1 VEEKIEFKTV
11 SKISEG
17 SFKEKGSKF
26 IAYCIP
32 FIEEESLKTELNN
45 IKKIHP
51 QARHICYAY
60 KIGVTK
66 VKTRA
71 NDDGEPNNSAGTPIL
86 GQINSF
92 NITNVLIAVVRYFGG
107 TKLGVGGLVTA
118 YKTAAKEAILTN
130 TITTEVLKSTFDI
143 EFSYLH
149 LQQIM
154 RLLKANGAKIISI
167 DQNNMDRNLLQ
178 FEIEHHI
185 ATTLMNQIKEHLI
198 QPI

>member
-1 VEEKIEFKTV
+1 MEEKIEFKTITE
-11 SKISEG
+11 ISEG
-17 SFKEKGSKF
+17 HYKEKGSKF
-26 IAYCIP
+26 IGYCIP
-32 FIEEESLKTELNN
+32 FEKEESLKIELQN

-60 KIGVTK
+60 KTGVIHP
-66 VKTRA
+66 KTRA

-130 TITTEVLKSTFDI
+130 TITTEVLKSTLDI
-143 EFSYLH
+143 EFSYFH
-149 LQQIM
+149 LQSIM

-185 ATTLMNQIKEHLI
+185 ATTLINQLKEHLI

>member
-1 VEEKIEFKTV
+1 MEEKIEFKTV
-11 SKISEG
+11 SKISED

-185 ATTLMNQIKEHLI
+185 ATTLMNQLKEHLI

>member
-1 VEEKIEFKTV
+1 MGEKIEFKTV
-11 SKISEG
+11 ANISEG
-17 SFKEKGSKF
+17 LYKEKGSKF

-32 FIEEESLKTELNN
+32 FDKEESLKAELNN

-60 KIGVTK
+60 KVGVTII
-66 VKTRA
+66 KTRT
-71 NDDGEPNNSAGTPIL
+71 NDDGEPNNSAGIPIL

-118 YKTAAKEAILTN
+118 YKTAAKEAVLTN
-130 TITTEVLKSTFDI
+130 TIVTEVLKSMFEI
-143 EFSYLH
+143 EFSYLQ

-154 RLLKANGAKIISI
+154 KLLKSNGAKIIFI
-167 DQNNMDRNLLQ
+167 DQSEMEKNQIQ
-178 FEIEHHI
+178 FEIEYHI
-185 ATTLMNQIKEHLI
+185 ATTLMNQLNEYLI
-198 QPI
+198 

>member
-167 DQNNMDRNLLQ
+167 DQNNIDRNLLQ

>member
-1 VEEKIEFKTV
+1 MEEKIEFKTV

-92 NITNVLIAVVRYFGG
+92 NITNVLIAVARYFGG

>member
-185 ATTLMNQIKEHLI
+185 ATTLINQLKEHLI

>member
-1 VEEKIEFKTV
+1 MEEKIEFKTV

-17 SFKEKGSKF
+17 SYKEKGSKF

-32 FIEEESLKTELNN
+32 FEVEESLKTELNN

-66 VKTRA
+66 IKTRA

-130 TITTEVLKSTFDI
+130 TITTEVLKSTLNI

-185 ATTLMNQIKEHLI
+185 TRTLMNQLKEHLI

>member
-1 VEEKIEFKTV
+1 MEEKIEFKTV

>member
-1 VEEKIEFKTV
+1 MEEKIDFKTV

-17 SFKEKGSKF
+17 SYKEKGSKF

-32 FIEEESLKTELNN
+32 FEVEESLKTELNN

-185 ATTLMNQIKEHLI
+185 TRTLMNQLKEHLI

>member
-1 VEEKIEFKTV
+1 MEEKIEFKTV
-11 SKISEG
+11 SKISED

-130 TITTEVLKSTFDI
+130 TITTEVLKSILNI

>member
-1 VEEKIEFKTV
+1 MEEKIEFKTV

-17 SFKEKGSKF
+17 SYKEKGSKF

-32 FIEEESLKTELNN
+32 FEVEESLKTELNN

-66 VKTRA
+66 IKTRA

-118 YKTAAKEAILTN
+118 YKTAAKEAILAN
-130 TITTEVLKSTFDI
+130 TISSEVLKSTLLI

-185 ATTLMNQIKEHLI
+185 ARSLMNQLKEHLI

>member
-1 VEEKIEFKTV
+1 MEEKIEFKTV

-17 SFKEKGSKF
+17 SYKEKGSKF

-32 FIEEESLKTELNN
+32 FEVEESLKTELNN
-45 IKKIHP
+45 IKKIHL

-66 VKTRA
+66 IKTRA
-71 NDDGEPNNSAGTPIL
+71 NDDGEPSNSAGTPIL

-130 TITTEVLKSTFDI
+130 TITTEVLKSTLDI

-154 RLLKANGAKIISI
+154 RHLKANGAKIISI
-167 DQNNMDRNLLQ
+167 DQNNLERNLLQ

-185 ATTLMNQIKEHLI
+185 ATTLINQLKEHLI
-198 QPI
+198 QTI

>member
-1 VEEKIEFKTV
+1 MEEKIEFKTV

-17 SFKEKGSKF
+17 SYKEKGSKF

-32 FIEEESLKTELNN
+32 FEVEESLKTELNN

-66 VKTRA
+66 IKTRA

-185 ATTLMNQIKEHLI
+185 TRTLMNQLKEHLI

>member
-1 VEEKIEFKTV
+1 MEEKIEFKTITE
-11 SKISEG
+11 ISEG
-17 SFKEKGSKF
+17 HYKEKGSKF
-26 IAYCIP
+26 IGYCIP
-32 FIEEESLKTELNN
+32 FEKEESLKIELQN

-66 VKTRA
+66 IKTRA

-130 TITTEVLKSTFDI
+130 TITTEVLKSTLNI
-143 EFSYLH
+143 EFSYLN

-185 ATTLMNQIKEHLI
+185 ATTLMNQLKEHLI

>member
-1 VEEKIEFKTV
+1 MESFQAMEHRFRLIE
-11 SKISEG
+11 I
-17 SFKEKGSKF
+17 
-26 IAYCIP
+26 
-32 FIEEESLKTELNN
+32 
-45 IKKIHP
+45 
-51 QARHICYAY
+51 
-60 KIGVTK
+60 
-66 VKTRA
+66 
-71 NDDGEPNNSAGTPIL
+71 
-86 GQINSF
+86 
-92 NITNVLIAVVRYFGG
+92 
-107 TKLGVGGLVTA
+107 GGLVTA

-130 TITTEVLKSTFDI
+130 TITTDVLKSTLNI

-185 ATTLMNQIKEHLI
+185 ATTLINQLKEHLI

>member
-1 VEEKIEFKTV
+1 MEEKIEFKTV

-17 SFKEKGSKF
+17 SYKEKGSKF

-32 FIEEESLKTELNN
+32 FEVEESLKTELNN

-66 VKTRA
+66 IKTRA

-130 TITTEVLKSTFDI
+130 TITTEVLKSTLNI

-178 FEIEHHI
+178 FEIEYHI
-185 ATTLMNQIKEHLI
+185 ATTLINQLKEHLI

>member
-1 VEEKIEFKTV
+1 MEEKIEFKTV

-185 ATTLMNQIKEHLI
+185 ATTLMNQLKEHLI

>member
-1 VEEKIEFKTV
+1 MEEKIEFKTV

-130 TITTEVLKSTFDI
+130 TITTEVLKSTFGI

-167 DQNNMDRNLLQ
+167 DQNNIDRNLLQ

-185 ATTLMNQIKEHLI
+185 ATTLMNQLKEHLI

>member
-1 VEEKIEFKTV
+1 MEAKIEFKT
-11 SKISEG
+11 ISISTQG
-17 SFKEKGSKF
+17 QFKEKGSKF

-32 FIEEESLKTELNN
+32 FKDEGALKKELLI
-45 IKKIHP
+45 IKKDHP

-60 KIGVTK
+60 KIGVTN

-118 YKTAAKEAILTN
+118 YKTVAKEAILAN
-130 TITTEVLKSTFDI
+130 KITTEVLKSTHEI
-143 EFSYLH
+143 QFSH
-149 LQQIM
+149 LQLQPIM
-154 RLLKANGAKIISI
+154 RYLKTNDAKIISI
-167 DQNNMDRNLLQ
+167 DQSDMNKNQLR

-185 ATTLMNQIKEHLI
+185 ASTLMPQLKKHLTE
-198 QPI
+198 PS

>member
-1 VEEKIEFKTV
+1 MEEKIEFKTV

-17 SFKEKGSKF
+17 SYKEKGSKF

-32 FIEEESLKTELNN
+32 FEVEESLKTELNN

-66 VKTRA
+66 IKTRA

-130 TITTEVLKSTFDI
+130 TITTEVLKSILNI

-185 ATTLMNQIKEHLI
+185 ATTLMNQLKEHLI

>member
-1 VEEKIEFKTV
+1 VEEKIEYKTV

-17 SFKEKGSKF
+17 SYKEKGSKF

-32 FIEEESLKTELNN
+32 FEDDESLKTELNN
-45 IKKIHP
+45 IKKIHS

-66 VKTRA
+66 IKSRA

-185 ATTLMNQIKEHLI
+185 ATTLMNQLKEHLI

>member
-1 VEEKIEFKTV
+1 MEEKIEFKTV

-17 SFKEKGSKF
+17 SYKEKGSKF

-32 FIEEESLKTELNN
+32 FKVEESLKTELNN

-130 TITTEVLKSTFDI
+130 TITTDVLKSTLNI

-185 ATTLMNQIKEHLI
+185 ATTLMNQLKEHLI

>member
-1 VEEKIEFKTV
+1 MGEKIEFKTV
-11 SKISEG
+11 ANISEG
-17 SFKEKGSKF
+17 LYKEKGSKF

-32 FIEEESLKTELNN
+32 FDKEESLKAELNN

-60 KIGVTK
+60 KVGVTII
-66 VKTRA
+66 KTRT

-92 NITNVLIAVVRYFGG
+92 NITNVLIAVVVRYFGG
-107 TKLGVGGLVTA
+107 TKLGIGGLVTA
-118 YKTAAKEAILTN
+118 YKTAAKEAVLTN
-130 TITTEVLKSTFDI
+130 TIVTEVLKSMFEI

-154 RLLKANGAKIISI
+154 KLLKSNGAKIIFI
-167 DQNNMDRNLLQ
+167 DQSEMKKNQIQ

-185 ATTLMNQIKEHLI
+185 ATTLMNQLNEYLI
-198 QPI
+198 

>member
-17 SFKEKGSKF
+17 SYKEKGSKF

-32 FIEEESLKTELNN
+32 FEVEESLKTELNN

-66 VKTRA
+66 IKTRA

-185 ATTLMNQIKEHLI
+185 ATTLMNQLKEHLI

>member
-1 VEEKIEFKTV
+1 MEEKIEFKTV

-17 SFKEKGSKF
+17 SYKEKGSKF

-66 VKTRA
+66 IKTRA

-130 TITTEVLKSTFDI
+130 TITTEVLKSILNI

-185 ATTLMNQIKEHLI
+185 ATTLMNQLKEHLI

>member
-1 VEEKIEFKTV
+1 MEEKIEFKTV

-66 VKTRA
+66 IKTRA

-130 TITTEVLKSTFDI
+130 TITTEVLKSTLDI

-185 ATTLMNQIKEHLI
+185 ATTLMNQLKEHLI

>member
-1 VEEKIEFKTV
+1 MEEKIEFKTV

-17 SFKEKGSKF
+17 SYKEKGSKF

-32 FIEEESLKTELNN
+32 FEVEESLKTELNN

>member
-185 ATTLMNQIKEHLI
+185 ATTLMNQLKEHLI